1 MSFSSIIKQIENDRN
16 ICAGDDPRRLEHF
29 GFKVYSQSDEDGIIE
44 EIFQRIGVKSKIFVD
59 FGAER
64 GEENNSRYLLEKGWT
79 GLWIEASPDY
89 AKYLR
94 SFHEEAIREGR
105 LKFIEA
111 AVTAENI
118 NQLISSAGITGEI
131 DFLSVDIDGNDYHVY
146 NAISVIQPRVVCLE
160 HNHCYPP
167 PEEWVMPYDPH
178 YRWTAGSRYYGAS
191 IASFEKLAR
200 SKGMILVG
208 CGLYSPNGFYVRE
221 NLVND
226 SFSGPFNCERFFNPL
241 DYQKIVSFPRKEL
254 KQAKE
259 IKVPQTQKIVEED
272 YKTKWIETEK
282 QLQEAKEEIA
292 AMKTSKFWKLRSLW
306 FKVKRTLGLAT
317 E

>member
-1 MSFSSIIKQIENDRN
+1 MSCSSIIKQIEDDRN

-44 EIFQRIGVKSKIFVD
+44 EIFDRIGVKSKIFVD

-64 GEENNSRYLLEKGWT
+64 GEENNSRYLLEQGWT
-79 GLWIEASPDY
+79 GLWIEALPDY
-89 AKYLR
+89 AKRLR
-94 SFHEEAIREGR
+94 SLHEEAIKEGR

-118 NQLISSAGITGEI
+118 NELISRAGITGEI

-160 HNHCYPP
+160 HNHCYRP
-167 PEEWVMPYDPH
+167 PEEWVMPYNPH
-178 YRWTAGSRYYGAS
+178 HRWTAGSRHYGAS

-221 NLVND
+221 DLVND

-241 DYQKIVSFPRKEL
+241 DYKKIVSFPRKEL
-254 KQAKE
+254 KPAEE
-259 IKVPQTQKIVEED
+259 IEVLPTQEIAEED
-272 YKTKWIETEK
+272 YKTKWLETEQ

-292 AMKTSKFWKLRSLW
+292 AMKTSKFWKMRSLW
-306 FKVKRTLGLAT
+306 FKVKQTLRLST
-317 E
+317 Q